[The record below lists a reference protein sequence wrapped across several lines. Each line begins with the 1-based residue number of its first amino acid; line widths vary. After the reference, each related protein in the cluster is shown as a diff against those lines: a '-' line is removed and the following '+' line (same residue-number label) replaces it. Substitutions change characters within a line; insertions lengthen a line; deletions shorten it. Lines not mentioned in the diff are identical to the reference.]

1 MSKKEK
7 IIFNILIAI
16 PFLIA
21 LVILIISIFNKSSE
35 YMNLVIVLTLL
46 GNLLNMIKII
56 KKSRDS
62 K

>member
-16 PFLIA
+16 PLLLA
-21 LVILIISIFNKSSE
+21 LVILIISIINKSSE
-35 YMNLVIVLTLL
+35 YMNLVILLTCF
-46 GNLLNMIKII
+46 GNLLNMIKVI
-56 KKSRDS
+56 KKSRIN